1 MSQQPKEQEFAIQNN
16 VYTLHALQGQIRE
29 LEGKAPERRIHIAS
43 KDTELEIDIPWQAEV
58 DQGHEIDLVYAVNKD
73 QPEEKKAY
81 YIYDR
86 DTGQIELDDTHPKP
100 NKNMILAVVDF
111 VLVIIL
117 GLGAVKLIFPLI
129 QDDFLWG
136 MGIVLAL
143 LICIYVLVNLATYSF
158 FYKGDLAQRKAM
170 NQKIKELGR
179 AFHAPSQGT

>member
-1 MSQQPKEQEFAIQNN
+1 
-16 VYTLHALQGQIRE
+16 
-29 LEGKAPERRIHIAS
+29 
-43 KDTELEIDIPWQAEV
+43 
-58 DQGHEIDLVYAVNKD
+58 
-73 QPEEKKAY
+73 
-81 YIYDR
+81 
-86 DTGQIELDDTHPKP
+86 
-100 NKNMILAVVDF
+100 MILAVVDF